1 MFRITGQ
8 SSSRKDGGKCHVWKG
23 IEYEYT
29 VLVVHK
35 LKLFVFEEE
44 EKGEKETTILQ
55 KFFLLSG
62 FPASPT
68 YHSFFP
74 HLSTCMKGT
83 CLELINEKE
92 KYFNYV
98 SHSTNIFYIV
108 NFTLSFFY
116 IFLFIWKIECFFF
129 FFTITT
135 SFNKNYFCEIY
146 NEFKMSNHKNARNIS
161 FEQKFV
167 FHLNWK
173 KKIRSPD
180 NKRRKIRFKI
190 C

>member
-23 IEYEYT
+23 IECEYT

-62 FPASPT
+62 FPGSPT

-74 HLSTCMKGT
+74 HLSTWMKGT
-83 CLELINEKE
+83 CLELIKEKD
-92 KYFNYV
+92 KYFNYIP
-98 SHSTNIFYIV
+98 HFTNIFYI
-108 NFTLSFFY
+108 
-116 IFLFIWKIECFFF
+116 
-129 FFTITT
+129 
-135 SFNKNYFCEIY
+135 
-146 NEFKMSNHKNARNIS
+146 
-161 FEQKFV
+161 
-167 FHLNWK
+167 
-173 KKIRSPD
+173 
-180 NKRRKIRFKI
+180 
-190 C
+190 

>member
-62 FPASPT
+62 FPGSPT

-83 CLELINEKE
+83 CLELIKE
-92 KYFNYV
+92 KDKCFNYI
-98 SHSTNIFYIV
+98 SHFTNILYIV
-108 NFTLSFFY
+108 NFIQLFFF
-116 IFLFIWKIECFFF
+116 IFFQLKDRMIFFLFTIIASFIKIFALF
-129 FFTITT
+129 
-135 SFNKNYFCEIY
+135 
-146 NEFKMSNHKNARNIS
+146 
-161 FEQKFV
+161 
-167 FHLNWK
+167 L
-173 KKIRSPD
+173 
-180 NKRRKIRFKI
+180 
-190 C
+190 